1 METAE
6 YDEEKSHEDTSK
18 MAPSVNAQKLDA
30 NQLAAKILH
39 LRMKGRLCW
48 RMETSLLMNLG
59 MKREGSQSGIR

>member
-39 LRMKGRLCW
+39 LRMKEKKGGCAGGWRHLC
-48 RMETSLLMNLG
+48 
-59 MKREGSQSGIR
+59 